1 MAQDARKFMLTS
13 DYPIPILVW
22 KMETSL
28 TVPVGQ
34 YFNAAHKSVAH
45 GLPFT
50 PWIIGQWSTNAN
62 FQPAYDLAN
71 DMPIFTGTQ
80 PDLMIL
86 AGADSTNI
94 RLSAMHTAASS
105 KTFYFRIMAF
115 LPPDYTGDWNNPL
128 GDTTHF
134 TLNSEF
140 NYPKLFKSGSITVP
154 DGTTKTVS
162 HDLGY
167 LPQVR
172 AWRWIDTGP
181 FDDYTISWNILQ
193 PVSSATQPDGLLGVS
208 VNTST
213 VKFGAASQ
221 YGSDIDFRYMIFGDQ
236 V

>member
-1 MAQDARKFMLTS
+1 MAQDARKFMLTT

-71 DMPIFTGTQ
+71 DMPVFTGTR
-80 PDLMIL
+80 PDLMIII
-86 AGADSTNI
+86 GADSTHI
-94 RLSAMHTAASS
+94 RISAEHTAESS
-105 KTFYFRIMAF
+105 KTLYFRIFSF
-115 LPPDYTGDWNNPL
+115 LPPDYSGDYDDTL
-128 GDTTHF
+128 GDSTAF
-134 TLNSEF
+134 TFDSEF
-140 NYPKLFKSGSITVP
+140 NYPKLFKSGTISVP
-154 DGTTKTVS
+154 HNTTKTVS
-162 HDLGY
+162 HGLGY
-167 LPQVR
+167 IPQVR
-172 AWRWIDTGP
+172 AWEDKETGP
-181 FDDYTISWNILQ
+181 LDDYETWNILS
-193 PVSSATQPDGLLGVS
+193 PVNNGSFQGELSGVS

-213 VKFGAASQ
+213 VKFGNPN
-221 YGSDIDFRYMIFGDQ
+221 GSDTTFRYMIFGDE